1 MQLVLKIGKGND
13 FVKLKDPN
21 GDPDQGFNQA
31 LNAIKKGQYEIR
43 FKDNQNHTKDC
54 YHPGDRLGGPASIKT
69 DKITTSE
76 VARRAQVQGSA
87 ANDPNVMHRIASPD
101 PTEIT
106 NVLNTLSP

>member
-1 MQLVLKIGKGND
+1 MVLV
-13 FVKLKDPN
+13 
-21 GDPDQGFNQA
+21 
-31 LNAIKKGQYEIR
+31 R
-43 FKDNQNHTKDC
+43 FRGMPRETRRI
-54 YHPGDRLGGPASIKT
+54 GDRLGGPASIKT